1 MLLPP
6 CSAGERLLWQP
17 ESVLMQGQVL
27 PAWQSL
33 QVQQLRMHIH
43 ENPDQDQKSLL
54 LKSKIAVSDT
64 LQDTSEFPFP

>member
-6 CSAGERLLWQP
+6 CSAGECPLWQP
-17 ESVLMQGQVL
+17 ESILMQGQEL

-54 LKSKIAVSDT
+54 LKSNIAVSDT